1 MKSSPLLLSAALAL
15 LLPALPATHVFAQ
28 ESHGGVDESTPNT
41 RAARRAA
48 KQKQAGPAAEVPA
61 YPKATRES
69 PKQSGDK
76 SLASQMEAMIAL
88 QSEDGAEDKVI
99 AKADAILANPK
110 ATPYDKSAAAYL
122 AGAAWQNKDTPG
134 FSEAIKYYKLA
145 IDNDGLSNNNHFRA
159 MQQVA
164 QLLESEDRHAEALA
178 MIDRFITETQSDDA
192 NAWTIKTQILLNM
205 ERPKEAATAVE
216 KLLAAK
222 PGDKKLMMTLA
233 AVYMQSGEDA
243 KAGQMFDKMRAAGL
257 LTESKDYETGFRLL
271 ANIEGRQKDALAFID
286 EGLKKGILKPSFE
299 MYALQGQAAWEAED
313 TKGAMAAWTKGAPMS
328 KNGEMYLNLAQL
340 QADAGQFAEA
350 KASAIA
356 AREKG
361 VKRVGATW
369 QVLARAEDGLGNKAA
384 STAALKEAA
393 KYPESKKWAE
403 AALRQGIAR

>member
-1 MKSSPLLLSAALAL
+1 MKSSLLVTAAFAL
-15 LLPALPATHVFAQ
+15 LLPALPSAYAHAQ
-28 ESHGGVDESTPNT
+28 EGGVDQRTPNT

-48 KQKQAGPAAEVPA
+48 QQAKTGEAAKEVPA

-76 SLASQMEAMIAL
+76 AVASQIAAMIEM
-88 QSEDGAEDKVI
+88 QSEEGSADKLI

-110 ATPYDKSAAAYL
+110 ATAYDKSAAAYL
-122 AGAAWQNKDTPG
+122 AGAAWQGKDTSN
-134 FSEAIKYYKLA
+134 FSEATKYYKLA
-145 IDNDGLSNNNHFRA
+145 IDNNGLSNNNHFRA

-164 QLLESEDRHAEALA
+164 QMLESDEKHAEALA
-178 MIDRFITETQSDDA
+178 MIDRFLTETQSDDA

-205 ERPKEAATAVE
+205 DRPKDAAVAVE

-222 PGDKKLMMTLA
+222 PNDKKLMMTLA
-233 AVYMQSGEDA
+233 SVYMQSGEDA
-243 KAGQMFDKMRAAGL
+243 KAGAMFDKMRAAGL

-313 TKGAMAAWTKGAPMS
+313 TKGAMAAWAKGAPLS

-340 QADAGQFAEA
+340 QADEGQFAEA
-350 KASAIA
+350 KASALA
-356 AREKG
+356 ARDKG
-361 VKRVGATW
+361 VKKVGVAW
-369 QVLARAEDGLGNKAA
+369 QVLARAENGLGNKAA

>member
-1 MKSSPLLLSAALAL
+1 MKSSLLLSAAFAL
-15 LLPALPATHVFAQ
+15 LLPALPSAYAHAQ
-28 ESHGGVDESTPNT
+28 EGGVDQRTPNT

-48 KQKQAGPAAEVPA
+48 QQAQSGEAAKEVPA

-76 SLASQMEAMIAL
+76 SLASQIAAMIEM
-88 QSEDGAEDKVI
+88 QSEDGAADKLI

-110 ATPYDKSAAAYL
+110 ATAYDKSSAAYL
-122 AGAAWQNKDTPG
+122 AGAAWQGKDTKN
-134 FSEAIKYYKLA
+134 FTEATRYYKLA
-145 IDNDGLSNNNHFRA
+145 IDNNGLSNNNHFRA

-164 QLLESEDRHAEALA
+164 QMLESDEKHAEALA
-178 MIDRFITETQSDDA
+178 MIDRFLAETQSDDA

-205 ERPKEAATAVE
+205 DRPKDAAVAVE
-216 KLLAAK
+216 KLLADK
-222 PGDKKLMMTLA
+222 PNDKKLMMTLA
-233 AVYMQSGEDA
+233 SVYMQSGEDA
-243 KAGQMFDKMRAAGL
+243 KAGAMFDKMRAAGL

-286 EGLKKGILKPSFE
+286 EGLKKGILQPSFE

-313 TKGAMAAWTKGAPMS
+313 TKGAMAAWAKGAPMS

-340 QADAGQFAEA
+340 QADEGQFAAA
-350 KASAIA
+350 KASALA
-356 AREKG
+356 ARDKG
-361 VKRVGATW
+361 VKRVGVVW